1 MRSILAFTA
10 VLAIGLQG
18 CGDGG
23 PKLCEVEGTVT
34 LDGKPVP
41 GAELTFIPQNVPTTM
56 MSYGGTD
63 EAGHYTL
70 GFTASKTGAI
80 PATHHVRI
88 EFGGKAGVKLPKK
101 YRTDDAIVKEVK
113 DGKNVIDIELTSN

>member
-1 MRSILAFTA
+1 MRSILMFTA
-10 VLAIGLQG
+10 VLAIGLAG

-23 PKLCEVEGTVT
+23 PELCEVEGTVT

-41 GAELTFIPQNVPTTM
+41 GAELTFIPQNVPATM

-63 EAGHYTL
+63 ENGHYTL
-70 GFTASKTGAI
+70 GFTATKTGAI

-88 EFGGKAGVKLPKK
+88 ELGGKGGMKLPKK
-101 YRTDDAIVKEVK
+101 YQKDESIVKEVK
-113 DGKNVIDIELTSN
+113 SGKNVVDIQLTSN